1 MIYDLQIIG
10 DRYILQCRPIV
21 IIIDETGDKKKGN
34 TTDYVKLQS
43 SIKKDNAAGI
53 EFKKNYK
60 NCFKSL
66 GGWSL

>member
-34 TTDYVKLQS
+34 TTDYVKLKS

-53 EFKKNYK
+53 EFKKN
-60 NCFKSL
+60 
-66 GGWSL
+66 